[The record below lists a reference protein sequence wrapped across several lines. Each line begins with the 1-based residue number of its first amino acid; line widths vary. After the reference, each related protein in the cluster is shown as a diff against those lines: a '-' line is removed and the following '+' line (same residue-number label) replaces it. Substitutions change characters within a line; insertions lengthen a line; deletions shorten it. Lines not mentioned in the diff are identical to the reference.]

1 MKAIIL
7 LSTFILGQM
16 ALANEP
22 LASEI
27 LGELPIVKGIVRKID
42 FQAARISIKHE
53 EIPNLN
59 MPPMTMSFLAT
70 DPQMLVDLNIGDQIL
85 FSADEVDGE
94 NVVVWLEK
102 VKEFEFSTSN
112 IFCTGIAN
120 TYPKTTIE
128 LEFRS
133 NKFSTIRY
141 EFAEGSLKGTAYV
154 NSLGRMSLFQKD
166 DSFVYLS
173 GTRKLDSKL
182 YFKVK
187 GDQITQ
193 AHFTNFR
200 AGLEN
205 AAISCKFL

>member
-1 MKAIIL
+1 MKAL
-7 LSTFILGQM
+7 LLLGTLFLSQF
-16 ALANEP
+16 ALANNQ
-22 LASEI
+22 LVN
-27 LGELPIVKGIVRKID
+27 ELPVVKGIVRKID
-42 FQAARISIKHE
+42 LQASRISIKHE

-70 DPQMLVDLNIGDQIL
+70 DPEMLADLNIGDQIL
-85 FSADEVDGE
+85 FSADELDGE

-102 VKEFEFSTSN
+102 VKEFEVSTSN
-112 IFCTGIAN
+112 IFCTGTAN

-154 NSLGRMSLFQKD
+154 NSLGRMNLYQKE
-166 DSFVYLS
+166 DSFIYLT
-173 GTRKLDSKL
+173 GTRSLDSKL
-182 YFKVK
+182 LFKVN

-193 AHFTNFR
+193 AHFTNSR

-205 AAISCKFL
+205 APVNCIFQ

>member
-1 MKAIIL
+1 MKAL
-7 LSTFILGQM
+7 LLLGTLFLSQF
-16 ALANEP
+16 ALANNQ
-22 LASEI
+22 LVN
-27 LGELPIVKGIVRKID
+27 ELPVVKGIVRKID
-42 FQAARISIKHE
+42 LQASRISIKHE

-59 MPPMTMSFLAT
+59 MPPMTMSFLAA
-70 DPQMLVDLNIGDQIL
+70 DPEMLADLNIGDPIL

-102 VKEFEFSTSN
+102 VKEFEVSTSN
-112 IFCTGIAN
+112 IFCTGAAN

-141 EFAEGSLKGTAYV
+141 EFAEGSLKGTAYI
-154 NSLGRMSLFQKD
+154 NSLGRMSLFQKE
-166 DSFVYLS
+166 DSFIYLS
-173 GTRKLDSKL
+173 GTRMLDSKL

-193 AHFTNFR
+193 AHFTNIR
-200 AGLEN
+200 AGMEN
-205 AAISCKFL
+205 SVVNCKFQ